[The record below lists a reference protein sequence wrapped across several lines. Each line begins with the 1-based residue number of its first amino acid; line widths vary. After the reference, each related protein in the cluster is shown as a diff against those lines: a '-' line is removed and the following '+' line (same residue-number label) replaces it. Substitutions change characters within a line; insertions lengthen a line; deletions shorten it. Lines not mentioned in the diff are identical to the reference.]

1 MNSFWGNLYDWSK
14 DRRYAAL
21 FLAALGAFFGLIILG
36 AILYR
41 RAGALDRS
49 EDFTAVAVGIGV
61 FIAALVWKV
70 IRRARAQRRNALTF
84 SPLSRDEWRK
94 ARSKLVKDQNFKKL

>member
-1 MNSFWGNLYDWSK
+1 MNSSWGNLYDWCK

-21 FLAALGAFFGLIILG
+21 FLAALGGFFGLIILG
-36 AILYR
+36 AILY
-41 RAGALDRS
+41 LLNVHFVD
-49 EDFTAVAVGIGV
+49 VLPGIGL

-70 IRRARAQRRNALTF
+70 IRRVRAQHRNPSTF
-84 SPLSRDEWRK
+84 SPLSRDDWRK